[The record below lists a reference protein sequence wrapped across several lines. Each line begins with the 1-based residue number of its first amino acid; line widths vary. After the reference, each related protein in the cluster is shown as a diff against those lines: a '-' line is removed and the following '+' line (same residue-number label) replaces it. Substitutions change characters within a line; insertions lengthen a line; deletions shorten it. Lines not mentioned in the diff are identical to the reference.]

1 MTFQQITVDA
11 DATIGT
17 ASGLDELMADFK
29 AAARQFEALVSNP
42 GGTGITGQAQIALAN
57 KGSELGD
64 VVTRYESQT
73 EPKINSLRT
82 LASTSLDTA
91 NEGAGALGGVD
102 VVL

>member
-29 AAARQFEALVSNP
+29 AAARQFEALVSSP
-42 GGTGITGQAQIALAN
+42 GQTGITGVAQTQLAA
-57 KGSELGD
+57 KGNEVGD
-64 VVTRYESQT
+64 VVTRFEAET
-73 EPKINSLRT
+73 EPKIASLRN